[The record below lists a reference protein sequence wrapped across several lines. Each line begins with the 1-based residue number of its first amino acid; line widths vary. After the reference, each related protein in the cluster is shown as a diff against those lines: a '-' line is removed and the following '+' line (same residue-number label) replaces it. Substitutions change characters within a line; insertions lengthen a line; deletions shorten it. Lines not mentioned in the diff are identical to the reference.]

1 MSRNYKKLV
10 PVAILAVVGA
20 ALFALPGEAQQKNP
34 TTAAAQSATK
44 LDLHVKGP
52 EPQWSTAVNFAETD
66 ALRDLPDAT
75 APNASINGDES
86 GEGVEMNPQNSME
99 LKTANLSSTG
109 QPLPSVDGALQGQK
123 VILSEAPSPPSLTF
137 DGLAD
142 TDNVTLYGNAFAPS
156 DQNLDVGPNDV
167 VQTINNAV
175 RIWDKNGNPKIAL
188 KKISSLFTKL
198 GGLCAQTDNGD
209 PIVLYDRMSDR
220 WLISQF
226 AWFAANRT
234 TGPFSQCVAIS
245 KNGDPSGA
253 YYAYQFQAPRTT
265 VFPDYPHYG
274 VWPDGYYFTA
284 NQFKQP
290 GDVFDGVGMYSL
302 ERAKMLVGDPTAKQI
317 YFDLNGTVAPE
328 FFNSTLPSDQDGLET
343 PPAGAP
349 NVFSYLISDEFE
361 DVPFNKDALRLFDFH
376 SDFATPANST
386 FKERPESPLLV
397 APYDPRNPPGRADVK
412 QPPPATTSD
421 YLDTI
426 PYHLMYKLQYMSRAG
441 VESLVASTS
450 VNVSGVNPNT
460 SANYQT
466 GVRYFELHRTTP
478 TGAYFVYDNAT
489 FSPEAGQ
496 PALGLNRWM
505 PSASL
510 DNKGNLAVS
519 YSVSSTTV
527 FPSIRY
533 AGRDFNGISG
543 LANEQTL
550 FAGSGSQ
557 IGSGNRWGDY
567 QSLMLDPSDDCTF
580 WTNNQYYAVS
590 SAFNWRTR
598 IGRFKFPSCT
608 APAQGTL
615 NGTITA
621 CDGGA
626 PIAGAL
632 VQVSN
637 GFSATTLANGTY
649 SIKVAPGTYT
659 VTISNGPRNCTAVGP
674 FTVTITDAGTVT
686 QNACLAGTA
695 NIIVDP
701 ASPGDPTVATLTGG
715 NGNGFFD
722 PNECNNVVVTAKNLG
737 CAPGKA
743 IKAVLSTNTPGVVV
757 TQPNSAYADMN
768 IDASGGNSPAF
779 KVSTAPSFACGT
791 PIAFTLTTT
800 YTGGTSTSTFTI
812 NTCGPTP
819 VLPTTQQAGSL
830 DPTDLKTV
838 SGRLG
843 RDGVTSVCASPKG
856 CPGALANSPAQRSYD
871 QLIFPNVGGAPAC
884 VTITLT
890 AANGVAMIAAAYASA
905 FNPADFCQNYLG
917 DPGGSANGAVSWNVV
932 VPPLTQLVVAVMEVN
947 PGTPASPYTVSVSG
961 LQQAPAAGG
970 GVCAANLTTQVNA
983 TTIAPGQSSFD
994 TATLSGAVNP
1004 GGTIQFRLFG
1014 PNNATCSGSPIFTSV
1029 QSVAGNGSY
1038 SSTSFSPTAPGT
1050 YNWVAAYSGDGT
1062 NPAVATACGDANES
1076 FTVAAPSP
1084 TPTPTAT
1091 PTQLLNVSTRARVE
1105 TGPGNEIIGGFIV
1118 TGSGTKN
1125 VIIRGLGPS
1134 LQSMG
1139 ITDFLVN
1146 PTLELHPPS
1155 GPVVFNQDWR
1165 DTQQAQIKATGIPP
1179 LFDVESAIVATV
1191 SPGAYTVILKGL
1203 SGGTGLGLIE
1213 VYDLQPG
1220 GTAKLANLSTRA
1232 SVKTGNNVMIG
1243 GFIIGGGSANTAV
1256 RALGPSLTASGVPGA
1271 LPDPTLELRDGD
1283 GALILSNDDWQDNAA
1298 QAAALTAAGMA
1309 PPNAKESAVIKVLPP
1324 GAYTAIVQG
1333 KNGTANGVGLVE
1345 IYNIP

>member
-34 TTAAAQSATK
+34 TTAAAPSATK
-44 LDLHVKGP
+44 NDPHVKGP
-52 EPQWSTAVNFAETD
+52 DAQWGTPVAFAISDAV
-66 ALRDLPDAT
+66 RDMPDAPRNDAAGT
-75 APNASINGDES
+75 DTEVS
-86 GEGVEMNPQNSME
+86 GEEKNPENVMDN
-99 LKTANLSSTG
+99 KTEKMDASGS
-109 QPLPSVDGALQGQK
+109 PLASADGALQGAK

-142 TDNVTLYGNAFAPS
+142 TDNTTAGAGIVAPS

-167 VQTINNAV
+167 VQTVNSCF
-175 RIWDKNGNPKIAL
+175 RIWDKNGNAKTAPKL
-188 KKISSLFTKL
+188 MSTLFKKM
-198 GGLCAQTDNGD
+198 GGVCATQDHGD
-209 PIVLYDRMSDR
+209 PVVLYDRM
-220 WLISQF
+220 
-226 AWFAANRT
+226 ANRWFLT
-234 TGPFSQCVAIS
+234 QFSWVNIATGPFHQCVAVS
-245 KNGDPSGA
+245 TTSDPQSA
-253 YYAYQFQAPRTT
+253 YFTYDFQTPNDRT
-265 VFPDYPHYG
+265 FPDYGKFG
-274 VWPDGYYFTA
+274 VWPDAYYMTVNQFLEPAQNFVGVGYYA
-284 NQFKQP
+284 
-290 GDVFDGVGMYSL
+290 L
-302 ERAKMLVGDPTAKQI
+302 ERSKMLIGDPTAKFI
-317 YFDLNGTVAPE
+317 YFDLNLTVHPE
-328 FFNSTLPSDQDGLET
+328 GVNSSIPGNQNGLEA

-349 NVFSYLISDEFE
+349 NVFAYLISDEFE
-361 DVPFNKDALRLFDFH
+361 DPGFNIDAIKMYNFHADFT
-376 SDFATPANST
+376 TPANST
-386 FKERPESPLLV
+386 LLERPESPLVV
-397 APYDPRNPPGRADVK
+397 APYDPRVPNAGRGAK
-412 QPPPATTSD
+412 QPPPATNND
-421 YLDTI
+421 ALDVI
-426 PYHLMYKLQYMSRAG
+426 RYHLMYPLQYRNRAG
-441 VESLVASTS
+441 VESLVASTT
-450 VNVSGVNPNT
+450 VNVSGVNPT
-460 SANYQT
+460 TVPTFQA
-466 GVRYFELHRTTP
+466 GVRYFELHKTTP
-478 TGAYFVYDNAT
+478 NGAYFVYDNAT

-496 PALGLNRWM
+496 PAAGLNRFM
-505 PSASL
+505 PSAAL

-550 FAGSGSQ
+550 FNGSGSQ
-557 IGSGNRWGDY
+557 IATTNNRWGDY
-567 QSLMLDPSDDCTF
+567 QSVMVDPTDDCTF
-580 WTNNQYYAVS
+580 WTNNQYYAVTS
-590 SAFNWRTR
+590 GFNWRTR

-608 APAQGTL
+608 PPAQGTL
-615 NGTITA
+615 AGTITA

-626 PIAGAL
+626 PIAGAV

-649 SIKVAPGTYT
+649 TLQLAPGTYT
-659 VTISNGPRNCTAVGP
+659 VTVSNGPRNCTAVGP

-695 NIIVDP
+695 RVVVDP
-701 ASPGDPTVATLTGG
+701 TFPGDPAVATLTGG

-757 TQPNSAYADMN
+757 TQPNSAYADMA

-779 KVSTAPSFACGT
+779 KVSTAPNFACGT
-791 PIAFTLTTT
+791 PIVFTLTTT
-800 YTGGTSTSTFTI
+800 FTGGSSTSTFTI

-819 VLPTTQQAGSL
+819 VLPTTQQTGSL

-843 RDGVTSVCASPKG
+843 RDGVTSVCGVNPKA

-871 QLIFPNVGGAPAC
+871 QLVFPNIGGAPAC
-884 VTITLT
+884 VTVTLT
-890 AANGVAMIAAAYASA
+890 SAGGINLIAAAYANA

-917 DPGGSANGAVSWNVV
+917 DPGGSNNGAVPWNVV
-932 VPPLTQLVVAVMEVN
+932 VPPLSQLVVVVMEVN
-947 PGTPASPYTVSVSG
+947 PGTVATPYTVSVSG

-983 TTIAPGQSSFD
+983 STVAPGQASFD

-1004 GGTIQFRLFG
+1004 SGTIQFRLFG

-1038 SSTSFSPTAPGT
+1038 SSTSFTPTAPGT

-1062 NPAVATACGDANES
+1062 NPAVATACGDANET

-1105 TGPGNEIIGGFIV
+1105 TGAGNEIIGGFIV

-1139 ITDFLVN
+1139 ITDFMIN

-1203 SGGTGLGLIE
+1203 NNGTGLGLIE

-1232 SVKTGNNVMIG
+1232 SVKTGPNVMIG
-1243 GFIIGGGSANTAV
+1243 GFIIGNGAANTVV

-1298 QAAALTAAGMA
+1298 QSAALTAAGMA

-1324 GAYTAIVQG
+1324 GAYTAVVQG